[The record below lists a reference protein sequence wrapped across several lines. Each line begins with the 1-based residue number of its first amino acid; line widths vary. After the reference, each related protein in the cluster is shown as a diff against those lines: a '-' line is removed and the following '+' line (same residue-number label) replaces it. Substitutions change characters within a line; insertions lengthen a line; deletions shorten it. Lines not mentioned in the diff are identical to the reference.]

1 MATTKGVV
9 LFDGPSML
17 DGEPIIVI
25 ATFDSVNRKTG
36 NVIQTWIIRK
46 DVAPNIAVQT
56 GQDTSIC
63 GKCPH
68 RHFSGGGCYVL
79 PFQAPLNIWKNYHN
93 GKYPKMSP
101 QYINRFLNRNLRL
114 GSYGDPAAVPY
125 TVWLAITSVC
135 ANHTGFTHQ
144 VEHECFD
151 KNILNVC
158 QVSIET
164 QSQYKK
170 YAQYGTFRVKIKD
183 SPLLD
188 GELLCRNEHGFRC
201 EQCNLCDGQN
211 KNKIAIDF
219 HGNKKSRFE
228 AKFGGK
234 NETSE

>member
-1 MATTKGVV
+1 MAPKGVV

-46 DVAPNIAVQT
+46 DVAPNVAVQT

-125 TVWLAITSVC
+125 TIWLAITSVC

-151 KNILNVC
+151 KNILKVC

-164 QSQYKK
+164 HSQYKK

-228 AKFGGK
+228 DKFGVK